1 MIQPIAKQQFDSNS
15 ADQCFDRFLWNKW
28 KSSHMVTKLQGV
40 KKFLLLKKLNFFRS
54 NYEKNRLKIF

>member
-15 ADQCFDRFLWNKW
+15 ADQCFNRFLWNKW

-40 KKFLLLKKLNFFRS
+40 KKIFTFKKIEFFPF
-54 NYEKNRLKIF
+54 KL